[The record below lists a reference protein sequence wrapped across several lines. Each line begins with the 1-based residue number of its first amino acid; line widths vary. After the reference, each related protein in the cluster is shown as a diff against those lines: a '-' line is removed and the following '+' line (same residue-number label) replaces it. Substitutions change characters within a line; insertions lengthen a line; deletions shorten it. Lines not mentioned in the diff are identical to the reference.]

1 MKRTLVLGVVLG
13 ALLGVTSL
21 SWALDV
27 KWGGDFRLRG
37 FYIDNLT
44 DFDENTQDSAAY
56 YSSRFLLTT
65 TVSEDKV
72 SGVVTLV
79 AGRSLTN
86 GHANRLLG
94 DATVPPYGPD
104 AGSDVGILEAYIKA
118 GLGMVDLKAGRAV
131 YKLGNG
137 IILDDAMDGIWLD
150 FGAGPAK
157 LTAAAIKLAE
167 VTDGTVVAIGD
178 PTAAGSGTG
187 GDSDL
192 YVLNVG
198 LPDHNVNAFLGYLM
212 DRDGTMLGAKAS
224 LITLG
229 AAADMDLGAMAIRG
243 ELDFLTGSYDG
254 GADLGGLNL
263 VIGGKLKGAV
273 PIGVDLIYT
282 SGQDTGTEVNING
295 LNGNYPLGIILTN
308 SGARSLDTKDG
319 TCLSSFGAPL
329 PGGGSASCIG
339 GAGLT
344 AVKVSGGFNFG
355 AQTLDLAAIWAQ
367 ATEDATVLD
376 SDLGIELDATLTV
389 ALGKRLTYL
398 AGVGYFMP
406 GDAFGPSPDSP
417 VVLVNQL
424 NYTF

>member
-1 MKRTLVLGVVLG
+1 MLGVVLG

-27 KWGGDFRLRG
+27 KWGGDYRLRG

-44 DFDENTQDSAAY
+44 DFDSDVQDSAAY

-72 SGVVTLV
+72 SGVVTLI
-79 AGRSLTN
+79 AGTGPTTSTAN
-86 GHANRLLG
+86 NHGNRLLG
-94 DATVPPYGPD
+94 NTPYGPD
-104 AGSDVGILEAYIKA
+104 GTGVDILEAYIKA
-118 GLGMVDLKAGRAV
+118 GLGSFDLKAGRAV

-137 IILDDAMDGIWLD
+137 IILDDAVDGIWVD
-150 FGAGPAK
+150 FGAGSAK
-157 LTAAAIKLAE
+157 LTVAALKLAE
-167 VTDGTVVAIGD
+167 VTDGTVVDIG
-178 PTAAGSGTG
+178 TAGAGSGTG
-187 GDSDL
+187 GDADL

-198 LPDHNVNAFLGYLM
+198 LPDQNVNAFLAYLL
-212 DRDGTMLGAKAS
+212 DRDGILLGAKAD

-229 AAADMDLGAMAIRG
+229 VAADMDLGAMGLRG

-254 GADLGGLNL
+254 GGPDLEGLNL
-263 VIGGKLKGAV
+263 VVGAKLKGAV

-282 SGQDTGTEVNING
+282 SGQGTSNVNING

-308 SGARSLDTKDG
+308 VGAVSGDTKDG
-319 TCLSSFGAPL
+319 TCLSVDGAAI
-329 PGGGSASCIG
+329 GGSVGCLG
-339 GAGLT
+339 GSGLT
-344 AVKVSGGFNFG
+344 AVKVSGGFARG
-355 AQTLDLAAIWAQ
+355 AHSLDLAAIWAK
-367 ATEDATVLD
+367 ATEDALLADT
-376 SDLGIELDATLTV
+376 DLGIELDATLTV

-398 AGVGYFMP
+398 AGVGYFLA
-406 GDAFGPSPDSP
+406 GDAFGPSPDNP